1 MDKFGAQYNQE
12 IGTPGCLAWNEREA
26 IKVTAMVAKERAS
39 LLRAVRPRS
48 SRVVNQEGIRFIIN
62 SSSAENVWSMG
73 PRGRKQKKER
83 KDPLL
88 YSYVFVYIS
97 DTL

>member
-1 MDKFGAQYNQE
+1 
-12 IGTPGCLAWNEREA
+12 
-26 IKVTAMVAKERAS
+26 MVAKERAS
-39 LLRAVRPRS
+39 SWRAVRPRS

>member
-1 MDKFGAQYNQE
+1 
-12 IGTPGCLAWNEREA
+12 
-26 IKVTAMVAKERAS
+26 MVAKERAS
-39 LLRAVRPRS
+39 SWRAVRPRS

-73 PRGRKQKKER
+73 PRGRKLKKER